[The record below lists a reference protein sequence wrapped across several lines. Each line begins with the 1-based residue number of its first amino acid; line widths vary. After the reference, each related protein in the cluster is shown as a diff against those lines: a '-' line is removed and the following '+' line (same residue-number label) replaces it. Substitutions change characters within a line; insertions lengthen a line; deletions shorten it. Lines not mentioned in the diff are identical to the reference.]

1 MMRFARL
8 ALFALMW
15 AVLLSP
21 APMAQESPRT
31 DKLALKAARIITVAG
46 EDISNGVILVENGKI
61 KDVGT
66 DLKIPYDFWVIDAG
80 EAVVFPGMIES
91 HTSRGL
97 DRANESLPVL
107 PFLDVGDA
115 IDPSSITFEEALRD
129 GITTLLI
136 AQGNDTVIGGMSR
149 VIKPI
154 GRTVPEMTLK
164 AEAGLKL
171 SIGPKRGYDR
181 MTQMAAF
188 REAFR
193 ELDEYLGNLA
203 ESKYEEKVKDNEETL
218 DIPPD
223 QAREKGK
230 ALIKEED
237 LDFKHLNLKRLV
249 DGRLAAFVYCSRA
262 MDVALAIDLAE
273 KNGFLERS
281 IFVLGNECHKAADL
295 IKKAGRPV
303 ILSYQMVYT
312 EEDPLTGEE
321 RSVFVPSVFF
331 EKGIPFAVTTSLS
344 ANMGERYPWYQAAR
358 LVRNGIPRQT
368 ALESITITPAS
379 MLGMGHRIGAI
390 LPGYDA
396 TFLVLTGDILDS
408 KSWVDKVFIEG
419 ELVYEREKD
428 HRLRELLIGTREGGE
443 EASEEEEQKEGEQKE
458 GEQKEGEQKEG
469 DTPPPDAPKEKK
481 SVENPGK

>member
-21 APMAQESPRT
+21 EPRAQEPRT

-61 KDVGT
+61 KDVGK

-91 HTSRGL
+91 HTARGL
-97 DRANESLPVL
+97 DRSNESLPVL

-115 IDPSSITFEEALRD
+115 IDPSNLTFEEALRD
-129 GITTLLI
+129 GITTLLV

-164 AEAGLKL
+164 AQAGLKL
-171 SIGPKRGYDR
+171 SISPKRGYDR

-188 REAFR
+188 RETFR
-193 ELDEYLGNLA
+193 ELDEYLGKLA
-203 ESKYEEKVKDNEETL
+203 ESKYEESVKEKDEKV

-223 QAREKGK
+223 QAREKGM

-237 LDFKHLNLKRLV
+237 LDFKHLNLKRLK
-249 DGRLAAFVYCSRA
+249 DGRLPAFLYCGRA
-262 MDVALAIDLAE
+262 MDVALGIKLAE
-273 KNGFLERS
+273 EHGFLKRS
-281 IFVLGNECHKAADL
+281 VFVLGNECHKAADL

-303 ILSYQMVYT
+303 ILSYNMLYT

-321 RSVFVPSVFF
+321 TEVFVPSVFF

-344 ANMGERYPWYQAAR
+344 STMGERYPWYQAAR

-368 ALESITITPAS
+368 ALESITMTPAS
-379 MLGMGHRIGAI
+379 MLGMGHRLGAI

-408 KSWVDKVFIEG
+408 RTWVDKVFIEG

-428 HRLRELLIGTREGGE
+428 HRLQELLLGSGEAEEEADGE
-443 EASEEEEQKEGEQKE
+443 EKQEEEKPGDGEKKEGEQEKGKDKAPE
-458 GEQKEGEQKEG
+458 
-469 DTPPPDAPKEKK
+469 APKDK
-481 SVENPGK
+481 SGVENPGK